1 MSSGFIVDKYACFD
15 DVIMIK
21 VVSDMKEVY
30 EVARNSI
37 SMYFRS
43 ERENRSGWWNNIVRN
58 TGAMFKFNIKWKTQI
73 NKEGFRGNQS

>member
-43 ERENRSGWWNNIVRN
+43 ERENRSG
-58 TGAMFKFNIKWKTQI
+58 
-73 NKEGFRGNQS
+73 